1 MSISNPGFTVVKV
14 LSPNGGDIIA
24 AGSTYTVRWEA
35 PSNAVKF
42 RLYYS
47 TNNGLGWKNITTDYV
62 MGTTYSWTVPIP
74 TSSQKNCLIKV
85 NGYDEYNRLVS
96 YDRSDKRFKIEV
108 VRLNSPSG
116 GSAVTPGVSFR
127 ISWTTHATKNPVAQ
141 AKVYFTKDAGTTWK
155 LVDTLVGNPSY
166 YDWLVPNVGSSQCK
180 VRVILK
186 DVNEETIGMDSSDG
200 VFRIHST
207 TPR

>member
-1 MSISNPGFTVVKV
+1 M
-14 LSPNGGDIIA
+14 
-24 AGSTYTVRWEA
+24 
-35 PSNAVKF
+35 
-42 RLYYS
+42 
-47 TNNGLGWKNITTDYV
+47 
-62 MGTTYSWTVPIP
+62 
-74 TSSQKNCLIKV
+74 
-85 NGYDEYNRLVS
+85 
-96 YDRSDKRFKIEV
+96 
-108 VRLNSPSG
+108 
-116 GSAVTPGVSFR
+116 TPGVTFR